1 MELTRIGDSD
11 DPVEGS
17 NVTLICLIHTDGE
30 INDKMRKGF
39 PSPPEWYYR
48 INDTGPMQII
58 NKTNPP
64 KGKFKGHLNFNDS
77 VVVSYY
83 RALLTSGIQ
92 MRKEYEIKLMRHL
105 HGFYES
111 RLDLIDVDI
120 LNPYTNFEC
129 KSSIQKRM
137 TESKKISFGI
147 KGKSTF

>member
-64 KGKFKGHLNFNDS
+64 CFTDIRNSNEERIRNKVDAASPWLLRKSLGPFRLGLSRIFFKL
-77 VVVSYY
+77 SYFSDFFHQ
-83 RALLTSGIQ
+83 LGWKMEEL
-92 MRKEYEIKLMRHL
+92 EI
-105 HGFYES
+105 
-111 RLDLIDVDI
+111 
-120 LNPYTNFEC
+120 
-129 KSSIQKRM
+129 
-137 TESKKISFGI
+137 
-147 KGKSTF
+147 